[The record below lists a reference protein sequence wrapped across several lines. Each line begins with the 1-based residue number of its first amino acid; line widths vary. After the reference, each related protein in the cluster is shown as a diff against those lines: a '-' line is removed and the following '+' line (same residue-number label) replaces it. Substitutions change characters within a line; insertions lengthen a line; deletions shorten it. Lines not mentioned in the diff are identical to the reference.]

1 MGNGRGR
8 LARLNGALGLL
19 KQFGM
24 VLMNQITRDNCRLLL
39 AAFIEENDLNV
50 RRVAKVIGCS
60 EATLVRIL
68 AAHSLPSDEMMKQ
81 VGILIELGFDLYS
94 KLSNAQKEH
103 ISEAL
108 GTAGGGIL
116 GFGSISAA
124 ISSLGVVSGL
134 SAAGMTS
141 GLAALGTVV
150 SGGMFA
156 GVMVAAA
163 IPIAAGAAGYAL
175 IKGVKYFANEWQLD
189 VTELDERWEVPIAPK
204 DE

>member
-1 MGNGRGR
+1 LGNGRGR
-8 LARLNGALGLL
+8 LARLIGALGLL
-19 KQFGM
+19 KQFGV
-24 VLMNQITRDNCRLLL
+24 VLMNQITRENCRLLL

-50 RRVAKVIGCS
+50 RRIAKVIGCS

-68 AAHSLPSDEMMKQ
+68 AARSLPSDEMMKQ
-81 VGILIELGFDLYS
+81 VGILIELGFDSYS

-108 GTAGGGIL
+108 GIVGGGFI
-116 GFGSISAA
+116 GFGSINAA
-124 ISSLGVVSGL
+124 IGSLGLVSGL

-141 GLAALGTVV
+141 GLAALGAVV

-163 IPIAAGAAGYAL
+163 IPIAAGATGYAI
-175 IKGVKYFANEWQLD
+175 IKGVKYLANERHLN
-189 VTELDERWEVPIAPK
+189 VTELDERWEIPIAPK